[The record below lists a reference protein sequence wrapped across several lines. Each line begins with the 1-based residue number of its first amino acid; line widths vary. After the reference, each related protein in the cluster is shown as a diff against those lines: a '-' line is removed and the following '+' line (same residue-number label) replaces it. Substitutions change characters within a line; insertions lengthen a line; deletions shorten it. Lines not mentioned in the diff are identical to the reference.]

1 MQKLLGLLTVLI
13 LFAVPAR
20 AQDSTTQEAQ
30 KEPEKKQETPKQ
42 EKEPEE
48 APEKQKPEQ
57 ITPKYQLAGG
67 YTYRSFY
74 PPNAPRFG
82 MNGWNA
88 TLDYNWRHWL
98 SFVADG
104 TGTYKDRGLDGKTS
118 IYTLLVGPRIYPFG
132 HRHRLI
138 PYGQVLLGAGHEIL
152 NIPAQGG
159 FPQKTFSSTAYAWEG
174 GGGLDVRITP
184 HWALRLIEFDIEK
197 SRFKDFTNVVT
208 NPSESNR
215 RVSVGIVFRWGEGK

>member
-1 MQKLLGLLTVLI
+1 MPKLLGLLAVLI
-13 LFAVPAR
+13 LCALPAR
-20 AQDSTTQEAQ
+20 AQDSTTREAQ
-30 KEPEKKQETPKQ
+30 KEPEKKQETPK
-42 EKEPEE
+42 EEE
-48 APEKQKPEQ
+48 APEKEKPQQ
-57 ITPKYQLAGG
+57 ITPKYELEGG

-88 TLDYNWRHWL
+88 TLDYNWKHWL
-98 SFVADG
+98 GFIVDA
-104 TGTYKDRGLDGKTS
+104 TGTYKNQGLDGKSS

-138 PYGQVLLGAGHEIL
+138 PFGGFLFGAGVDLL

-159 FPQKTFSSTAYAWEG
+159 FPQKTFSSTAYVWAG
-174 GGGLDVRITP
+174 GGGLDIRYNR
-184 HWALRLIEFDIEK
+184 HWALRVFEFDYEK
-197 SRFKDFTNVVT
+197 THFADFTKVVI

-215 RVSVGIVFRWGEGK
+215 RISAGIVFRWGEAK